1 LARLASFG
9 CRSYRGTSRARTCP
23 WSTQRRS
30 STHLATA
37 FSLGTT
43 YGEFL
48 LLDGS
53 GARHASVRIG
63 GGVGGAPVLDDAGT
77 TVFVGSEE
85 GTFFALDSASLEKR
99 WEQKLGGAVRELPV
113 VVPGT
118 VYVTT
123 DADVVFALDR
133 NDGTILWRYGRDAPE
148 TMSVSG
154 HAGLYVDDKRVVAA
168 FTDGAVV
175 ALSPIDGSVLWERET
190 SLDVEPDEARAP
202 RFVDVDTTPVLID
215 GVLWVASFAGG
226 LYGLSPATG
235 AVEWHDEDTKAVT
248 AITLAGSRTSPTTA
262 RWTRARAHRLQPAG
276 GAQRLPSRAR
286 WTSCTARSTT
296 RACRATWAACS
307 SPATA
312 LAEGR
317 RLGVLLG
324 RRSAH
329 PRRTG
334 TSTKARA
341 GRPGAPRAPA
351 HPRGAAA
358 HSLHAEGRHRGG
370 AGLGRR
376 RWAQPA
382 RRVRHDAREPRARRF
397 KQTDAD
403 VASFDGGYGSALLA
417 RRWARSAPGRS
428 SSSAATT
435 RPTKPSRW
443 AW

>member
-1 LARLASFG
+1 MRAIRSGTVRGLLPCLARAVAASLVLG
-9 CRSYRGTSRARTCP
+9 CAGVGGPHATFDWVDNIRPSAGLGPARFLWVQKLSRDFEGAYVP
-23 WSTQRRS
+23 VE
-30 STHLATA
+30 HATA
-37 FSLGTT
+37 LVDASRDRLFVGTT

-248 AITLAGSRTSPTTA
+248 AITLAGERVYLASGDDGVIAMSKDDRSVYWTHAFERGSLSRPVVAAGTVLVAEKGGPFVALDAESGFEVNRMEAGYGFSAP
-262 RWTRARAHRLQPAG
+262 PAV
-276 GAQRLPSRAR
+276 AQ
-286 WTSCTARSTT
+286 
-296 RACRATWAACS
+296 
-307 SPATA
+307 
-312 LAEGR
+312 
-317 RLGVLLG
+317 
-324 RRSAH
+324 
-329 PRRTG
+329 
-334 TSTKARA
+334 
-341 GRPGAPRAPA
+341 
-351 HPRGAAA
+351 
-358 HSLHAEGRHRGG
+358 
-370 AGLGRR
+370 GLGFVVSNGGSLFAFRLSPPPPF
-376 RWAQPA
+376 AQP
-382 RRVRHDAREPRARRF
+382 
-397 KQTDAD
+397 
-403 VASFDGGYGSALLA
+403 
-417 RRWARSAPGRS
+417 
-428 SSSAATT
+428 
-435 RPTKPSRW
+435 
-443 AW
+443 